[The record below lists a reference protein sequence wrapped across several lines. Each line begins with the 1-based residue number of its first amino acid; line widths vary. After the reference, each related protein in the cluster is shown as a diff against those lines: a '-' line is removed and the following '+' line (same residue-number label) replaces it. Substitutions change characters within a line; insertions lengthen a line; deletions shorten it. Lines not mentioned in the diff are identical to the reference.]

1 MTEHRKRLGRRAG
14 AAAAALGLALAGSLV
29 AGGAAH
35 AAGGEPSD
43 PKRVVYVEVNGNDL
57 SNVADYTLAGTD
69 RPAFDA
75 AMIFAANIDFD
86 TEKKQAY
93 LSLNDRVTWTLENAA
108 TQIRPLQQ
116 RGTKVLLSVLGNHQ
130 GAGLANFA
138 SRKDA
143 GAFAQQLADVVQ
155 KYGLDGI
162 DFDDEWSEYGNN
174 ATGQPNASSFPY
186 LVKELRTKIGPH
198 KLITFYNI
206 GPASESTEYRGIS
219 VGALVDYALNP
230 WYGSLDVPQIARA
243 DASKLAPGAIDLN
256 RTPVETAAQ
265 FAARTRAEGYG
276 AIVTYDLRAGD
287 HSAYVSA
294 ITEPLTG
301 LATVYAP
308 AP

>member
-1 MTEHRKRLGRRAG
+1 MTEHNHRLRRRAG
-14 AAAAALGLALAGSLV
+14 AAVVALGLALAGSL
-29 AGGAAH
+29 AASGAAH
-35 AAGGEPSD
+35 AADAAGD
-43 PKRVVYVEVNGNDL
+43 PTRVVYVEVNGNDL

-75 AMIFAANIDFD
+75 AMIFAANINYD

-93 LSLNDRVTWTLENAA
+93 LALNDRVTWTLENAA

-116 RGTKVLLSVLGNHQ
+116 RGTEVLLSVLGNHQ

-174 ATGQPNASSFPY
+174 GTGQPNASSFPY

-206 GPASESTEYRGIS
+206 GPASESTQYRGIS

-230 WYGSLDVPQIARA
+230 WYGSWDVPQLARA
-243 DASKLAPGAIDLN
+243 GASQLAPGAVDLN
-256 RTPVETAAQ
+256 STPVGMAAQ
-265 FAARTRAEGYG
+265 FAQRTKDEGYG

-308 AP
+308 TP

>member
-1 MTEHRKRLGRRAG
+1 MTKHTHHLKRRTG
-14 AAAAALGLALAGSLV
+14 AALAALGLALAGSLA

-35 AAGGEPSD
+35 AATDQPD

-75 AMIFAANIDFD
+75 AMIFAANIDYD

-143 GAFAQQLADVVQ
+143 GAFAQQLADTVQ

-162 DFDDEWSEYGNN
+162 DLDDEWSEYGKNG
-174 ATGQPNASSFPY
+174 TGQPNASSFPY
-186 LVKELRTKIGPH
+186 LVKELRTKLGPH

-206 GPASESTEYRGIS
+206 GPAAESTEYRGIS

-230 WYGSLDVPQIARA
+230 WYGSWDVPQLARA
-243 DASKLAPGAIDLN
+243 DASKLAPGAVDLN
-256 RTPVETAAQ
+256 RTPIGTAAQ
-265 FAARTRAEGYG
+265 FAAQTKAEGYG
-276 AIVTYDLRAGD
+276 GIVTYDLRAGD
-287 HSAYVSA
+287 HSEYVSA

-301 LATVYAP
+301 LATEYAP
-308 AP
+308 TP